1 VRPFDSPPWGA
12 VGRSVLPHFFV
23 YATAA
28 PLAARVSSEVPK
40 ASAARM
46 NDENRLSS
54 PFRAAEPDTRPAWR
68 RFVSSH
74 RRPLVVAA
82 ILLAFVL
89 LAWLLTPHG
98 TQSAPGGRFA
108 GGGPM
113 PVVTA
118 SARTGD
124 MPITLMGLGTVTP
137 LATVTVQ
144 SQISGQIVHIG
155 FKEGQTVKAGDPLIQ
170 IDPRPYQVAL
180 EQAQGALAR
189 DKALLANARVDLE
202 RYQTLFAQDSIA
214 EQQLATQKSLVAQY
228 AGAVTTDQGQ
238 IDAAKLNLTYCHIVS
253 PIAGRVGLQQI
264 NVGNYV
270 TPAEPNGL
278 VVVTQL
284 KPITVVFTLPEDDI
298 PPLLQRLHAGA
309 SLPVTA
315 WDRSN
320 THQIASGTLQSIDSQ
335 IDTSTGTIRLKAV
348 FTNEDESLF
357 PQQFVNVV
365 LLLDTLH
372 GTTLVPQAAV
382 QRGAPGT
389 YVYLVNSDETV
400 SVRQV
405 TVGPGDA
412 TNVAITAGLKPGES
426 VVVDGADRL
435 KDGAKVLLHQG
446 SGSRPGAAAPRGD
459 AHQPG
464 EGQGGRRRSPGNTG
478 GS

>member
-1 VRPFDSPPWGA
+1 
-12 VGRSVLPHFFV
+12 
-23 YATAA
+23 
-28 PLAARVSSEVPK
+28 
-40 ASAARM
+40 M
-46 NDENRLSS
+46 NDENRLL
-54 PFRAAEPDTRPAWR
+54 PPPLTLAEPDTRPAWR
-68 RFVSSH
+68 RFASSH
-74 RRPLVVAA
+74 RRMLVVAA
-82 ILLAFVL
+82 IVLAFTL

-98 TQSAPGGRFA
+98 TRAPAGGRFA
-108 GGGPM
+108 GAGPM
-113 PVVTA
+113 PVVVARAA
-118 SARTGD
+118 SGD
-124 MPITLMGLGTVTP
+124 MPITLIGLGTVTP

-144 SQISGQIVHIG
+144 SQIAGQIMHIL

-202 RYQTLFAQDSIA
+202 RYQTLFSQDSIA

-228 AGAVTTDQGQ
+228 GGAVLTDQGQ

-284 KPITVVFTLPEDDI
+284 QPITVVFTLPEDDV
-298 PPLLQRLHAGA
+298 PSLLERMHAGA
-309 SLPVTA
+309 TLPVTG

-320 THQIASGTLQSIDSQ
+320 THQLASGTLQSIDSQ
-335 IDTSTGTIRLKAV
+335 IDTTTGTIRLKAI
-348 FTNEDESLF
+348 FANDDQSLY

-365 LLLDTLH
+365 LLLNTLH
-372 GTTLVPQAAV
+372 NATLIPQAGV

-389 YVYLVNSDETV
+389 YVYVVNSDQTV
-400 SVRQV
+400 SVRKV
-405 TVGPGDA
+405 TLGPGDA
-412 TNVAITAGLKPGES
+412 NNIAVTGGLKTGEAI
-426 VVVDGADRL
+426 VVDGADKL
-435 KDGAKVLLHQG
+435 KDGAKVLVRQPG
-446 SGSRPGAAAPRGD
+446 RSGAASAGDTGSAAGKNQAGQRG
-459 AHQPG
+459 QSS
-464 EGQGGRRRSPGNTG
+464 RRHAQIGSTG

>member
-1 VRPFDSPPWGA
+1 
-12 VGRSVLPHFFV
+12 
-23 YATAA
+23 
-28 PLAARVSSEVPK
+28 
-40 ASAARM
+40 M
-46 NDENRLSS
+46 NDENRFPPS
-54 PFRAAEPDTRPAWR
+54 PAVAEPDTPLAWR
-68 RFVSSH
+68 RFVSAH
-74 RRPLVVAA
+74 RRLLVVVA
-82 ILLAFVL
+82 ILLGFLL

-98 TQSAPGGRFA
+98 AGSAQGGRFA

-118 SARTGD
+118 SARSGD
-124 MPITLMGLGTVTP
+124 MPITLIGLGTVTP
-137 LATVTVQ
+137 IATVTVQ
-144 SQISGQIVHIG
+144 SQISGQIMHIG

-180 EQAQGALAR
+180 EQAQGAQAR

-253 PIAGRVGLQQI
+253 PIDGRVGLQQI

-309 SLPVTA
+309 TLPVTA

-320 THQIASGTLQSIDSQ
+320 THQLASGALQSIDSQ
-335 IDTSTGTIRLKAV
+335 IDTTTGTIRLKAV
-348 FTNEDESLF
+348 FANDDESLF

-372 GTTLVPQAAV
+372 GATLIPQAGV

-389 YVYLVNSDETV
+389 YVYVVNSDQTV
-400 SVRQV
+400 SVRKV
-405 TVGPGDA
+405 TLGPGDA
-412 TNVAITAGLKPGES
+412 NNVVIAAGLELGES

-435 KDGAKVLLHQG
+435 KDGGKVLLHQG
-446 SGSRPGAAAPRGD
+446 SGSHPAVGAPRGG
-459 AHQPG
+459 HMHPPP
-464 EGQGGRRRSPGNTG
+464 GQGARPHPQGNPG